1 MSFDEDKIYF
11 SRAQSRA
18 MASEYPVGDPT
29 GGAAYGER
37 RDPVTAAIGGAAVLG
52 YMGSQNQADA
62 ATQSA
67 QLQANAANQASAQ
80 QLAMFNTINAQQA
93 PYRGVGYGALNTISG
108 MLPGQQMQYDA
119 QGNPIGSMTGTG
131 YLTKPFTSADL
142 IANLDP
148 SYQFMREQGLGATG
162 QAMNVGGGGS
172 NVNLAQTKFAED
184 YAKTGAQ
191 QAFNNFSAQ
200 QSNIY
205 NRLAGIAGIG
215 QAGQT
220 QANTA
225 GTNAANAMGQL
236 GVGAAGAIGAG
247 QVGAAN
253 AYAGGLQGIG
263 SAGTLASLLG
273 GGGGNVNQ
281 FGSVGGGS
289 SIMGSQSP
297 LYGGGAGTGYYG
309 GQMGQTFLLD

>member
-1 MSFDEDKIYF
+1 
-11 SRAQSRA
+11 
-18 MASEYPVGDPT
+18 
-29 GGAAYGER
+29 
-37 RDPVTAAIGGAAVLG
+37 
-52 YMGSQNQADA
+52 MGSQNQASA
-62 ATQSA
+62 AESSA

-225 GTNAANAMGQL
+225 GTNAANAIGQL

-263 SAGTLASLLG
+263 SAGTLASLL

>member
-1 MSFDEDKIYF
+1 MTWV
-11 SRAQSRA
+11 A
-18 MASEYPVGDPT
+18 
-29 GGAAYGER
+29 
-37 RDPVTAAIGGAAVLG
+37 AAIGGAAVLG

-62 ATQSA
+62 AQSSA
-67 QLQANAANQASAQ
+67 QLQANAADKASAQ
-80 QLAMFNTINAQQA
+80 QRAMFDIINAQQA

-253 AYAGGLQGIG
+253 AYAGGLQGVG
-263 SAGTLASLLG
+263 SAGTLAALLKGNTTDPYAVGQQLSNQYGYGNVYGVG
-273 GGGGNVNQ
+273 GGGTQPTN
-281 FGSVGGGS
+281 FDP
-289 SIMGSQSP
+289 SIG
-297 LYGGGAGTGYYG
+297 
-309 GQMGQTFLLD
+309 

>member
-1 MSFDEDKIYF
+1 MTWIVS
-11 SRAQSRA
+11 
-18 MASEYPVGDPT
+18 
-29 GGAAYGER
+29 
-37 RDPVTAAIGGAAVLG
+37 AIGGTGTAILGAATLG
-52 YMGSQNQADA
+52 FLGSQNQADA

-80 QLAMFNTINAQQA
+80 QLQMFNTINAQQA
-93 PYRGVGYGALNTISG
+93 PYRGVGYGALNTIGS

-119 QGNPIGSMTGTG
+119 QGNPTAPITGTG

-172 NVNLAQTKFAED
+172 NVGLAQTKFAED
-184 YAKTGAQ
+184 YAKNAAQ

-215 QAGQT
+215 QTGQT

-253 AYAGGLQGIG
+253 AYAGGLQGVG
-263 SAGTLASLLG
+263 SAGTLAALLKNNTTDPYTIGQQLSSTYGSGNVYGVG
-273 GGGGNVNQ
+273 GGGVVPSSVNW
-281 FGSVGGGS
+281 
-289 SIMGSQSP
+289 
-297 LYGGGAGTGYYG
+297 LT
-309 GQMGQTFLLD
+309 D

>member
-1 MSFDEDKIYF
+1 MSWI
-11 SRAQSRA
+11 
-18 MASEYPVGDPT
+18 
-29 GGAAYGER
+29 
-37 RDPVTAAIGGAAVLG
+37 VTAIGEAVGFLGGTGTAILGSAALGALG
-52 YMGSQNQADA
+52 SSGQASASQSAGQLQADA
-62 ATQSA
+62 A
-67 QLQANAANQASAQ
+67 NNASAQ
-80 QLAMFNTINAQQA
+80 QRAMFDIINQQQA
-93 PYRGVGYGALNTISG
+93 PSRGVGYGALNTISG

-119 QGNPIGSMTGTG
+119 QGNPTASITGTG

-184 YAKTGAQ
+184 YAKNAAQ

-273 GGGGNVNQ
+273 GGGANQ

-297 LYGGGAGTGYYG
+297 LYGSGAGTANYG

>member
-1 MSFDEDKIYF
+1 MTWV
-11 SRAQSRA
+11 A
-18 MASEYPVGDPT
+18 
-29 GGAAYGER
+29 
-37 RDPVTAAIGGAAVLG
+37 TAIAGSAILG
-52 YMGSQNQADA
+52 YFGSQNQADA

-67 QLQANAANQASAQ
+67 QLQSQAATNAADQ
-80 QLAMFNTINAQQA
+80 QQAMFNTINAQQG
-93 PYRGVGYGALNTISG
+93 PYRGVGYGALNTISS
-108 MLPGQQMQYDA
+108 MMPGQQMQYDA
-119 QGNPIGSMTGTG
+119 QGNPTAPITGSG
-131 YLTKPFTSADL
+131 YFTKPFTSADM

-172 NVNLAQTKFAED
+172 NVNLARGKFAEE

-191 QAFNNFSAQ
+191 QSFANYSAN

-205 NRLAGIAGIG
+205 NRLASIAGIG

-220 QANTA
+220 AVNAA
-225 GTNAANAMGQL
+225 GIGATNAIGQL

-263 SAGTLASLLG
+263 NAGTLASLLRGGNTGNPYATGQQLSQQYGAENVYGPG
-273 GGGGNVNQ
+273 GGGTNYLSG
-281 FGSVGGGS
+281 
-289 SIMGSQSP
+289 P
-297 LYGGGAGTGYYG
+297 GASFMPTG
-309 GQMGQTFLLD
+309 D

>member
-1 MSFDEDKIYF
+1 MPI
-11 SRAQSRA
+11 
-18 MASEYPVGDPT
+18 GW
-29 GGAAYGER
+29 
-37 RDPVTAAIGGAAVLG
+37 AIGGAAVAGLLG
-52 YMGSQNQADA
+52 SSMQADA
-62 ATQSA
+62 ATSA
-67 QLQANAANQASAQ
+67 AQTQAAAADKASAQ
-80 QLAMFNTINAQQA
+80 QRAMFDIINAQQA
-93 PYRGVGYGALNTISG
+93 PYRGVGYGALNTIGS

-119 QGNPIGSMTGTG
+119 QGNPIAPVTGTG

-184 YAKTGAQ
+184 YAKNAAQ

-263 SAGTLASLLG
+263 NAGTLAALLKGNTTTDPYTIGQQLSSTYGSGNVYGVG
-273 GGGGNVNQ
+273 GGGVAPSSVNW
-281 FGSVGGGS
+281 
-289 SIMGSQSP
+289 
-297 LYGGGAGTGYYG
+297 LT
-309 GQMGQTFLLD
+309 D

>member
-1 MSFDEDKIYF
+1 MTWV
-11 SRAQSRA
+11 A
-18 MASEYPVGDPT
+18 
-29 GGAAYGER
+29 
-37 RDPVTAAIGGAAVLG
+37 AAIGGAAVLG
-52 YMGSQNQADA
+52 YMGSQNQASA
-62 ATQSA
+62 AESSA

-225 GTNAANAMGQL
+225 GTNAANAIGQL

-263 SAGTLASLLG
+263 SAGTLASLL

>member
-62 ATQSA
+62 AQSSA
-67 QLQANAANQASAQ
+67 QLQADAANTASDRQ
-80 QLAMFNTINAQQA
+80 YQMFNTIQGQQA
-93 PYRGVGYGALNTISG
+93 PYRSVGYGALNTIGS
-108 MLPGQQMQYDA
+108 MLPGEQMQYDA
-119 QGNPIGSMTGTG
+119 QGNPIAPVTGTG

-162 QAMNVGGGGS
+162 EAMNVGGGGS
-172 NVNLAQTKFAED
+172 NVNLARTKFAED
-184 YAKTGAQ
+184 YAKNAAQ
-191 QAFNNFSAQ
+191 QSFANFSAQ

-220 QANTA
+220 QSNTANTNA
-225 GTNAANAMGQL
+225 TNAIGQL

-273 GGGGNVNQ
+273 GGGANQ
-281 FGSVGGGS
+281 FGSVGGYGS

-297 LYGGGAGTGYYG
+297 LYGSGAGTGYYG

>member
-1 MSFDEDKIYF
+1 MTWV
-11 SRAQSRA
+11 A
-18 MASEYPVGDPT
+18 
-29 GGAAYGER
+29 
-37 RDPVTAAIGGAAVLG
+37 AAIGGAAVLG
-52 YMGSQNQADA
+52 YMGSQNQASA
-62 ATQSA
+62 AESSA

-225 GTNAANAMGQL
+225 GQAATNAIGQL

-263 SAGTLASLLG
+263 SAGTLAALLKGNTTDPYAVGQQLSNQYGYGNVYGVG
-273 GGGGNVNQ
+273 GGGTQPTN
-281 FGSVGGGS
+281 FDP
-289 SIMGSQSP
+289 SIG
-297 LYGGGAGTGYYG
+297 
-309 GQMGQTFLLD
+309 

>member
-1 MSFDEDKIYF
+1 MTWV
-11 SRAQSRA
+11 A
-18 MASEYPVGDPT
+18 
-29 GGAAYGER
+29 
-37 RDPVTAAIGGAAVLG
+37 TAIAGSAVLG
-52 YMGSQNQADA
+52 FLGSQNQADA

-67 QLQANAANQASAQ
+67 QLQSQAAERAAAQ
-80 QLAMFNTINAQQA
+80 QMEQFNIINAQQG
-93 PYRGVGYGALNTISG
+93 PYRGVGYGALNTISS
-108 MLPGQQMQYDA
+108 MMPGQQMQYDA
-119 QGNPIGSMTGTG
+119 QGNPTAPITGSG
-131 YLTKPFTSADL
+131 YFTKPFTSADM

-172 NVNLAQTKFAED
+172 NVNLARGKFAEE

-191 QAFNNFSAQ
+191 QAFANYSAN

-205 NRLAGIAGIG
+205 NRLASIAGIG

-220 QANTA
+220 AVNAA
-225 GTNAANAMGQL
+225 GIGATNAIGQL

-263 SAGTLASLLG
+263 NAGTLASLLRGGNTGNPYATGQQLSQQYGAENVYYPG
-273 GGGGNVNQ
+273 GGGTNYLSGPGATFV
-281 FGSVGGGS
+281 
-289 SIMGSQSP
+289 P
-297 LYGGGAGTGYYG
+297 LGE
-309 GQMGQTFLLD
+309 

>member
-93 PYRGVGYGALNTISG
+93 PYRSVGYGALNTISG

-119 QGNPIGSMTGTG
+119 QGNPIAPVTGTG

-273 GGGGNVNQ
+273 GGGGNAYATGQ
-281 FGSVGGGS
+281 QLSGLYGSSNVYGAGGGGTNYLS
-289 SIMGSQSP
+289 GP
-297 LYGGGAGTGYYG
+297 GASFMPIGE
-309 GQMGQTFLLD
+309 

>member
-1 MSFDEDKIYF
+1 MTWIVS
-11 SRAQSRA
+11 
-18 MASEYPVGDPT
+18 
-29 GGAAYGER
+29 
-37 RDPVTAAIGGAAVLG
+37 AIGGTGTAILGAATLG
-52 YMGSQNQADA
+52 FLGSQNQADA

-67 QLQANAANQASAQ
+67 QTQAAAADKASAQ
-80 QLAMFNTINAQQA
+80 QRAMFDIINAQQA
-93 PYRGVGYGALNTISG
+93 PYRGVGYGALNTIGS

-119 QGNPIGSMTGTG
+119 QGNPTAPITGTG

-263 SAGTLASLLG
+263 SAGTLAALLR
-273 GGGGNVNQ
+273 GGNTTDPYAVGQQLSNTY
-281 FGSVGGGS
+281 GSGNV
-289 SIMGSQSP
+289 
-297 LYGGGAGTGYYG
+297 YGAGGAGAGAQPYNY
-309 GQMGQTFLLD
+309 QTAMFSGE

>member
-1 MSFDEDKIYF
+1 MTWV
-11 SRAQSRA
+11 A
-18 MASEYPVGDPT
+18 
-29 GGAAYGER
+29 
-37 RDPVTAAIGGAAVLG
+37 AAIGGAAVLG
-52 YMGSQNQADA
+52 YMGSQNQASA
-62 ATQSA
+62 AESSA
-67 QLQANAANQASAQ
+67 QLQANAADKASAQ
-80 QLAMFNTINAQQA
+80 QRAMFDIINAQQA
-93 PYRGVGYGALNTISG
+93 PYRGVGYGALNTIGS

-119 QGNPIGSMTGTG
+119 QGNPTAPITGTG

-225 GTNAANAMGQL
+225 GQAATNAIGQL

-263 SAGTLASLLG
+263 SAGTLAALLKGNTTDPYAVGQQLSNQYGYGNVYGVG
-273 GGGGNVNQ
+273 GGGTQPTN
-281 FGSVGGGS
+281 FDP
-289 SIMGSQSP
+289 SIG
-297 LYGGGAGTGYYG
+297 
-309 GQMGQTFLLD
+309 

>member
-1 MSFDEDKIYF
+1 M
-11 SRAQSRA
+11 
-18 MASEYPVGDPT
+18 
-29 GGAAYGER
+29 
-37 RDPVTAAIGGAAVLG
+37 
-52 YMGSQNQADA
+52 QADA
-62 ATQSA
+62 ATSA
-67 QLQANAANQASAQ
+67 AQTQAAAADKASAQ
-80 QLAMFNTINAQQA
+80 QRAMFDIINAQQA
-93 PYRGVGYGALNTISG
+93 PYRGVGYGALNTIGS

-119 QGNPIGSMTGTG
+119 QGNPTAPITGTG

-247 QVGAAN
+247 QVGSAN

-263 SAGTLASLLG
+263 SAGTLAALLKGNTTDPNLVGQQLSNIYGPSNVYGAG
-273 GGGGNVNQ
+273 GGGTNYLSGPNASYMPI
-281 FGSVGGGS
+281 GE
-289 SIMGSQSP
+289 
-297 LYGGGAGTGYYG
+297 
-309 GQMGQTFLLD
+309 

>member
-1 MSFDEDKIYF
+1 MTWIVS
-11 SRAQSRA
+11 
-18 MASEYPVGDPT
+18 
-29 GGAAYGER
+29 
-37 RDPVTAAIGGAAVLG
+37 AIGGTGTAILGAAGLG
-52 YMGSQNQADA
+52 FLGSQNQADA

-93 PYRGVGYGALNTISG
+93 PYRGVGYGALNTIGS

-119 QGNPIGSMTGTG
+119 QGNPTAPITGTG

-184 YAKTGAQ
+184 YAKNAAQ

-200 QSNIY
+200 QNNIY

-225 GTNAANAMGQL
+225 GTNAVNAMGQL

-253 AYAGGLQGIG
+253 AYAGGLQGLG
-263 SAGTLASLLG
+263 SAGTLAALLKGNTTDPYTIGQQLSSTYGSGNVYGVG
-273 GGGGNVNQ
+273 GGGVAPSSVNW
-281 FGSVGGGS
+281 
-289 SIMGSQSP
+289 
-297 LYGGGAGTGYYG
+297 LT
-309 GQMGQTFLLD
+309 D

>member
-1 MSFDEDKIYF
+1 MSGI
-11 SRAQSRA
+11 A
-18 MASEYPVGDPT
+18 T
-29 GGAAYGER
+29 
-37 RDPVTAAIGGAAVLG
+37 AIGGAAVLG
-52 YMGSQNQADA
+52 YMGSQNQASA
-62 ATQSA
+62 AESSA

-93 PYRGVGYGALNTISG
+93 PYRGVGYGALNTIGS

-119 QGNPIGSMTGTG
+119 QGNPTAPITGTG

-184 YAKTGAQ
+184 YAKNAAQ

-253 AYAGGLQGIG
+253 AYAGGLQGLG

-273 GGGGNVNQ
+273 GGGNVNQ
-281 FGSVGGGS
+281 FGNVGGGS